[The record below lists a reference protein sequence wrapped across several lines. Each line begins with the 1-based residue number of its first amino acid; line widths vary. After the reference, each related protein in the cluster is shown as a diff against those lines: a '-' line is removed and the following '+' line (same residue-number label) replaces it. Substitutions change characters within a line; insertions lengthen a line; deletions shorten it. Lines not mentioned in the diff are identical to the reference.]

1 MAYPNGHLILTAHW
15 TNTPSN
21 EIGQFGLRFDS
32 TAPASVSL
40 VTAAAA
46 RVATMW
52 AATTMTIPVYSTLTF
67 CRLAAVGTDGKY
79 IPGSPSYDF
88 TFATPVAGQ
97 GGLTS
102 LNFPLQLA
110 HVMTLRTAL
119 PRGRAHVGRVY
130 LPPCQQTI
138 QGNFQWP
145 TSAINNR
152 NNTFS
157 AMLSGLNTDM
167 PGPVTIFSKVG
178 TGAKQRVTAVNSDT
192 KPDVQRRRAKAW
204 PGTIGIAGTV
214 T

>member
-1 MAYPNGHLILTAHW
+1 MAYPNRHLYLTAHW

-32 TAPASVSL
+32 VADASNSL
-40 VTAAAA
+40 VAAAAA

-52 AATTMTIPVYSTLTF
+52 AAATMTIPVYSTLTF

-79 IPGSPSYDF
+79 IPGSPSYDY
-88 TFATPVAGQ
+88 TFATPVAGT

-130 LPPCQQTI
+130 LPPMQQTI

-145 TSAINNR
+145 VASTNNR
-152 NNTFS
+152 NNTFA

-167 PGPVTIFSKVG
+167 PGPVTIFSKIG
-178 TGAKQRVTAVNSDT
+178 TGTKQRVTAVNSDT
-192 KPDVQRRRAKAW
+192 KPDVQRRRAKQW
-204 PGTIGIAGTV
+204 PGTIGTAGTV